1 MISTPISLSS
11 LLSLWFLCQS
21 FSRSLFSPSWPRRT
35 THSTSRPLKLT
46 SPSPILFPISL
57 RLSRPPPFLTSIMLV
72 IITSPCHSFLIHPSR
87 RWKCNTRS
95 SPHNYACVYQTSMKF
110 SLNSPRSLEVSAA
123 PTLTVTPANS
133 SVSFSGTYTLA
144 MLDAETVGSTLPD
157 GVNRHW
163 LVNSVEVSGTSINIL
178 LAIINFGT

>member
-1 MISTPISLSS
+1 
-11 LLSLWFLCQS
+11 
-21 FSRSLFSPSWPRRT
+21 
-35 THSTSRPLKLT
+35 
-46 SPSPILFPISL
+46 
-57 RLSRPPPFLTSIMLV
+57 
-72 IITSPCHSFLIHPSR
+72 
-87 RWKCNTRS
+87 
-95 SPHNYACVYQTSMKF
+95 MKF

-178 LAIINFGT
+178 LAVTNFGT